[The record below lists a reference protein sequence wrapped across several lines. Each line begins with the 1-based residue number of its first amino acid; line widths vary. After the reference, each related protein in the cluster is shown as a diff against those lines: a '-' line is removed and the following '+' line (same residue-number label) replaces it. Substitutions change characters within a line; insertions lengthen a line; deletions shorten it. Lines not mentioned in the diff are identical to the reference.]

1 MNKSDKYSIYGL
13 RKAMPSSVFEPEDI
27 NIVKGF
33 TRQALH
39 AKSIGFLHPITN
51 EYMNFDS
58 DIPND
63 LSELIE
69 ILKKK

>member
-1 MNKSDKYSIYGL
+1 
-13 RKAMPSSVFEPEDI
+13 
-27 NIVKGF
+27 VKGF
-33 TRQALH
+33 SRQALH

-63 LSELIE
+63 LNELIE